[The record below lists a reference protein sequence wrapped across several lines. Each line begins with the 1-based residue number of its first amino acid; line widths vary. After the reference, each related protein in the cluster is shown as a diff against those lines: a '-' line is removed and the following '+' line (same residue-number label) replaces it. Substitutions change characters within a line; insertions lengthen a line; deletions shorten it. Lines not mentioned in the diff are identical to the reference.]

1 MAAGWVKDD
10 DWWHLVSDWMAG
22 CGSFSTVFKHRSSS
36 AEGVYR
42 CWTFFFFLFCA
53 DDYKASFKSWK
64 QKNETQLCIFCKDPT
79 TTGTLYLIV
88 SLLLWINVDID
99 AKSATPLTKL
109 TDSTWT
115 AKNTPRETKWQ
126 QRQPFLDHM
135 ACTRATMLGPSGWF
149 GSKICSG
156 CSPVWHTLWQVHA
169 KSVNAWGSHFSAC

>member
-1 MAAGWVKDD
+1 MMIDGILCLAEWQAAEVFPQISSTGPAVQRESPPL
-10 DWWHLVSDWMAG
+10 HF
-22 CGSFSTVFKHRSSS
+22 FS
-36 AEGVYR
+36 
-42 CWTFFFFLFCA
+42 FFFVQMIIKHPLNPGNKKLNPIVYFL
-53 DDYKASFKSWK
+53 
-64 QKNETQLCIFCKDPT
+64 QRNTQLAHCKY

-99 AKSATPLTKL
+99 AKTDTPLTKL